1 MNEFGG
7 KFAGELAKCNK
18 MKPDM
23 YREISLQQSFN
34 ELSME
39 ERSCVD
45 RSFSPSRVSLRYNTL
60 SISGELW
67 ERVRIFAGRIAE
79 TFWRPDFAFYAE

>member
-7 KFAGELAKCNK
+7 KFGGKLAECNK
-18 MKPDM
+18 MKPDLF
-23 YREISLQQSFN
+23 REISLQQSS
-34 ELSME
+34 ELSMG

-60 SISGELW
+60 STSSK
-67 ERVRIFAGRIAE
+67 F
-79 TFWRPDFAFYAE
+79 

>member
-7 KFAGELAKCNK
+7 KFGGKLAECNK

-23 YREISLQQSFN
+23 FLEISLQQSL
-34 ELSME
+34 ELSMGE
-39 ERSCVD
+39 PERSCVD

-60 SISGELW
+60 STSSE
-67 ERVRIFAGRIAE
+67 F
-79 TFWRPDFAFYAE
+79 

>member
-7 KFAGELAKCNK
+7 KFGGELAKCNA

-23 YREISLQQSFN
+23 SREISLQQSFN

-39 ERSCVD
+39 KRSCVD
-45 RSFSPSRVSLRYNTL
+45 CSFSPSRVSLRYNTL
-60 SISGELW
+60 STSGE
-67 ERVRIFAGRIAE
+67 F
-79 TFWRPDFAFYAE
+79 